1 MHKGK
6 LIAESGNPELT
17 KVDETKNLEDFINLR
32 ENSNTNVSE
41 PDEQLL
47 AKFENLPVRELGS
60 KID

>member
-6 LIAESGNPELT
+6 LIAESGNPEFT
-17 KVDETKNLEDFINLR
+17 KVDEIKNLEDFMNLR

-47 AKFENLPVRELGS
+47 AKFEDLPIKELEV
-60 KID
+60 K